1 MKHIESTLIASGI
14 KQIAGVDEAG
24 RGPCAGPLV
33 VAAVILKDPFSPE
46 LSEVRDSK
54 ELSEALREKL
64 FDVVI
69 EQALSYSIIEIS
81 VEEIDS
87 FGLHKSNLEGMRRA
101 INWLWAGA
109 LFWPVSL
116 LISQV
121 TNYVDNQYWYG
132 DYLTDY
138 PILGFTDIA
147 LPLILMYLWTRLR
160 VLPRD

>member
-1 MKHIESTLIASGI
+1 MTTFTPKSKAQEPLDYVLSVFALMMAAIVWLIIFTFPDFYFINPMDATSLLRKFTLSLSTLGWIVQGTVSPLLILFYASG
-14 KQIAGVDEAG
+14 K
-24 RGPCAGPLV
+24 
-33 VAAVILKDPFSPE
+33 
-46 LSEVRDSK
+46 
-54 ELSEALREKL
+54 
-64 FDVVI
+64 
-69 EQALSYSIIEIS
+69 
-81 VEEIDS
+81 
-87 FGLHKSNLEGMRRA
+87 RRA

-121 TNYVDNQYWYG
+121 TNYFDNQYWYG

-147 LPLILMYLWTRLR
+147 LPLSLMYLWTRLR

>member
-1 MKHIESTLIASGI
+1 MTSFTPKSKAQEPLDYVLSVFALMMAAIVWLIIFTFPDFYFINPMDATSLLRKCTLSLSTLGWIIQGTVSPLLILFYASG
-14 KQIAGVDEAG
+14 K
-24 RGPCAGPLV
+24 R
-33 VAAVILKDPFSPE
+33 
-46 LSEVRDSK
+46 
-54 ELSEALREKL
+54 
-64 FDVVI
+64 
-69 EQALSYSIIEIS
+69 
-81 VEEIDS
+81 
-87 FGLHKSNLEGMRRA
+87 HA

-147 LPLILMYLWTRLR
+147 LPFSLMYLWTRLR
-160 VLPRD
+160 VLPRN

>member
-1 MKHIESTLIASGI
+1 MSSYKPKSKAQEPLDYVLSVFALMMTSIVWLIIFTFPDFYFINPLDATSFIRKVTLSLSTLGWIIQGTVPPLLILLYAS
-14 KQIAGVDEAG
+14 
-24 RGPCAGPLV
+24 
-33 VAAVILKDPFSPE
+33 
-46 LSEVRDSK
+46 
-54 ELSEALREKL
+54 
-64 FDVVI
+64 
-69 EQALSYSIIEIS
+69 
-81 VEEIDS
+81 
-87 FGLHKSNLEGMRRA
+87 GMRRA

>member
-1 MKHIESTLIASGI
+1 MTTFTPKSKAQEPLDYVLSVFALMMAAIVWLIIFTFPNFYFINPMDATSLLRKFTLSLSTLGWIVQGTVSPLLILLYASG
-14 KQIAGVDEAG
+14 K
-24 RGPCAGPLV
+24 
-33 VAAVILKDPFSPE
+33 
-46 LSEVRDSK
+46 
-54 ELSEALREKL
+54 
-64 FDVVI
+64 
-69 EQALSYSIIEIS
+69 
-81 VEEIDS
+81 
-87 FGLHKSNLEGMRRA
+87 RRA

-109 LFWPVSL
+109 LFWPISL

-147 LPLILMYLWTRLR
+147 LPLSLMYLWTRLR

>member
-1 MKHIESTLIASGI
+1 MLTIATVLAIALIGFFGPQGSQGTVPPLLILLYASG
-14 KQIAGVDEAG
+14 K
-24 RGPCAGPLV
+24 
-33 VAAVILKDPFSPE
+33 
-46 LSEVRDSK
+46 
-54 ELSEALREKL
+54 
-64 FDVVI
+64 
-69 EQALSYSIIEIS
+69 
-81 VEEIDS
+81 
-87 FGLHKSNLEGMRRA
+87 RRA